1 MTKRHISNNIRLV
14 LDILDYSDLIL
25 DDSFILFLDFYKAFD
40 SIEHEFIF
48 LSLKKFGLGDFFCN
62 AIKTLYSGA
71 NSSIRMK
78 NGTTSRF
85 CLNRGVRQGCPI
97 SPYLFLLCTQIL
109 ASYIANSPMKGINI
123 ADREVVISQLADD
136 TTIFLKNANQV
147 SIALKI
153 IDDFSKASGLILN
166 LNKCQLLPI
175 NNCNDQSICNI
186 AIQHEVTYL
195 GLIICK
201 DQKTRITSNFSPIIK
216 KTQSKLNQWLQR
228 DLSLRGRVLLSKA
241 EGLSRLTY
249 AAISLHV
256 DNKTC
261 GEIDRMLFNFLW
273 KNKTHYIRKSV
284 IMNDYQHG
292 GLNILDFTTLNN
304 TFKINWAKHFLKN
317 PVSIWNFIPHYIF
330 SKFGGL
336 TFILGCDYNVGK
348 LPEKL
353 SMFHKQVLLAW
364 SLIYKH
370 NFTPH
375 TYLIWNNRNI
385 VYKNK
390 SLFFSNWVEK
400 QIIFVNQLYNTNG
413 ELMSYTELLN
423 TYKVPATPKE
433 YAILF
438 AAIPMGVRML
448 FKGVL
453 PVVPPISPPDPVNTY
468 VGKVCLI
475 EHKNSNRNIRALF
488 QRESLSV
495 PYVIFYWNSFVT
507 DISWKRVWTIPNK
520 YFVTNKVKE
529 VSFKI
534 LHKCY
539 PANHYMTK
547 FKRDID
553 VNCCFCGSHPE
564 TVQHL
569 FWICSHA
576 TTFWKD
582 FSRFII
588 GQLYKDFILKWENV
602 VFCFFRKH
610 RKEDV
615 YFVINLLI
623 ILDKF
628 YLHKCKYSNQ
638 KPNFKHYYNDTL
650 SYIKLISGSLNKKA
664 LKTITI
670 CTTYNL
676 FGCV

>member
-1 MTKRHISNNIRLV
+1 MIHLSFSLTSTKL
-14 LDILDYSDLIL
+14 LTL
-25 DDSFILFLDFYKAFD
+25 
-40 SIEHEFIF
+40 
-48 LSLKKFGLGDFFCN
+48 LSMNLYFSHSGKFGLGDFFCN

-153 IDDFSKASGLILN
+153 LDDFSKASGLILN

-175 NNCNDQSICNI
+175 NNCNDHSICNI

-256 DNKTC
+256 DNRTC

-413 ELMSYTELLN
+413 QLMSYTELLN
-423 TYKVPATPKE
+423 TYKFPATPKE
-433 YAILF
+433 YAVLF

-453 PVVPPISPPDPVNTY
+453 PVVPPISPPDLVNTY

-529 VSFKI
+529 V
-534 LHKCY
+534 
-539 PANHYMTK
+539 
-547 FKRDID
+547 
-553 VNCCFCGSHPE
+553 
-564 TVQHL
+564 
-569 FWICSHA
+569 
-576 TTFWKD
+576 
-582 FSRFII
+582 
-588 GQLYKDFILKWENV
+588 
-602 VFCFFRKH
+602 
-610 RKEDV
+610 
-615 YFVINLLI
+615 
-623 ILDKF
+623 
-628 YLHKCKYSNQ
+628 
-638 KPNFKHYYNDTL
+638 
-650 SYIKLISGSLNKKA
+650 
-664 LKTITI
+664 
-670 CTTYNL
+670 
-676 FGCV
+676 